1 MSRSA
6 RMIRHLYT
14 YTHEI
19 NEIRASKHEHTKNSK
34 LIRGEGREINAQTAQ
49 LEENHRKSTGAT

>member
-1 MSRSA
+1 
-6 RMIRHLYT
+6 MIRHLYT